1 MELIKLLIRNVKLV
15 STVYNPGTFP
25 NPVKVEI
32 AFAGRSNVGKST
44 LLNVLFN
51 KKIAKVSST
60 PGKTRSINFYL
71 VNNEY
76 YFVDLPGYGY
86 AKVSKSEKKRWA
98 ALIEY
103 YFKSRKISMCFL
115 LMDMRH
121 EPQPN
126 DLQMVEWIKTNSIPF
141 TVVLT
146 KADKVKR
153 NERRKHIEIFEKVLM
168 RYGEYRLILFSSV
181 TKEGLDSLLES
192 ISEAL
197 DLGW

>member
-1 MELIKLLIRNVKLV
+1 VLIKDVKLI
-15 STVYNPGTFP
+15 STAYDSKNFP
-25 NPVKVEI
+25 RPVKAEI
-32 AFAGRSNVGKST
+32 TFAGRSNVGKST

-71 VNNEY
+71 VNGEY

-86 AKVSKSEKKRWA
+86 AKASKSERIRWA
-98 ALIEY
+98 GLIEE
-103 YFKSRKISMCFL
+103 YFKTRNISMCFL

-126 DLQMVEWIKTNSIPF
+126 DLQMIEWIKSNRIQF
-141 TVVLT
+141 TAVLT

-153 NERRKHIEIFEKVLM
+153 NERRKKIEMFENVLQ
-168 RYGEYRLILFSSV
+168 RYGEYRITFFSGI
-181 TKEGLDSLLES
+181 TREGLENLLEIIS
-192 ISEAL
+192 ISL
-197 DLGW
+197 DLK

>member
-153 NERRKHIEIFEKVLM
+153 NESRKHIEIFEKVLM

-197 DLGW
+197 DLG

>member
-1 MELIKLLIRNVKLV
+1 MEMLIRDVKLV
-15 STVYNPGTFP
+15 STVYDSKDFP
-25 NPVKVEI
+25 KPVNAEI

-71 VNNEY
+71 VNGEY

-86 AKVSKSEKKRWA
+86 ARASKSERIRWA
-98 ALIEY
+98 TLIDE
-103 YFKSRKISMCFL
+103 YFKTRSISMCFL

-121 EPQPN
+121 EPHSN
-126 DLQMVEWIKTNSIPF
+126 DLQMIQWIRANNIPF
-141 TVVLT
+141 TVILT

-153 NERRKHIEIFEKVLM
+153 GERRRRIEIFESILRK
-168 RYGEYRLILFSSV
+168 YGEYKLTFFSGI
-181 TKEGLDSLLES
+181 TREGLENLLEMIS
-192 ISEAL
+192 IAL
-197 DLGW
+197 DSR